1 MSESQRPV
9 VMVSGGSRGIGRQI
23 CTDLAERGYA
33 ISYAYARERPESL
46 QTLEQCQKAGVPAT
60 AFHCDVRDFEQCRQ
74 WVDAVRK
81 KMGPVS
87 HLVNCAGI
95 TRDAPLTSMSVE
107 DWTDVIFTNLF
118 GVFNMSKLL
127 VFDFMKQRHGVI
139 INMSSVSGVYG
150 NATQTNYSASKAG
163 VIGLT
168 RALSREVGRY
178 GIRVN
183 AIAPGFIET
192 DMTAALNDKV
202 RAEMLKR
209 IPLMRFGRVED
220 VSQMVC
226 FLVSEESS
234 YVTGQVLQVDGG
246 ITI

>member
-1 MSESQRPV
+1 MNEAQRPV

-23 CTDLAERGYA
+23 CADLAARGYA
-33 ISYAYARERPESL
+33 VSYAYAREWAEPL
-46 QTLEQCQKAGVPAT
+46 QTLDECQKAGVPVT

-74 WVDAVRK
+74 WVDGVRTE
-81 KMGPVS
+81 MGPVS

-95 TRDAPLTSMSVE
+95 TQDAPLSSMTVE
-107 DWTDVIFTNLF
+107 DWTDVISTNLS

-127 VFDFMKQRHGVI
+127 MFDFMRQRHGVI
-139 INMSSVSGVYG
+139 INMSSISGVYG
-150 NATQTNYSASKAG
+150 KATQTNYSASKAG
-163 VIGLT
+163 VIGFT

-183 AIAPGFIET
+183 AVAPGFIET
-192 DMTAALNDKV
+192 DMTAELNDRV
-202 RAEMLKR
+202 RQETLKR

-220 VSQMVC
+220 VSRMVC
-226 FLVSEESS
+226 FLASEDAS

-246 ITI
+246 IAI